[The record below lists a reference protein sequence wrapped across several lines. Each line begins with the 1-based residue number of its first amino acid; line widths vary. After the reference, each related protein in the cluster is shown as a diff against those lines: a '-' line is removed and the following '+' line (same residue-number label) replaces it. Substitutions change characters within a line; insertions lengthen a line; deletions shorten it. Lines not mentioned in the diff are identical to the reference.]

1 MVKVAI
7 IAGSSG
13 LVGSILLS
21 KLLDDSR
28 YSRVVSLVRKR
39 SDFNDPKLH
48 EIVVDFDDLKSF
60 AHHIA
65 GDDLFLC
72 IGTTM
77 AKAGSK
83 EAFYKVDY
91 TYNVELAK
99 LAHHNGIQNLCLISS
114 MGADAKSAIYYSK
127 VKGQVEDVIISLQF
141 DKTIIVRPSLL
152 VGDRK
157 EYRFGERVGIFLS
170 KFVNPLMVGSLK
182 KYRSIRAEKVAKAMI
197 DSINQNQNGLLV
209 LESDK
214 IQNFLISKNE

>member
-1 MVKVAI
+1 MAKIAI

-28 YSRVVSLVRKR
+28 YSRVVSLVRNR
-39 SDFNDPKLH
+39 SGLNDPKLH
-48 EIVVDFDDLKSF
+48 EIVVDFDDLKGF
-60 AHHIA
+60 AHHIV

-91 TYNVELAK
+91 TCNVELAK

-114 MGADAKSAIYYSK
+114 MGADAKSSIYYSK
-127 VKGQVEDVIISLQF
+127 VKGQVEDAIISLQF

-182 KYRSIRAEKVAKAMI
+182 KYRSIKAERVAKAMI
-197 DSINQNQNGLLV
+197 DSINQNQNSLLV

-214 IQNFLISKNE
+214 IQNY